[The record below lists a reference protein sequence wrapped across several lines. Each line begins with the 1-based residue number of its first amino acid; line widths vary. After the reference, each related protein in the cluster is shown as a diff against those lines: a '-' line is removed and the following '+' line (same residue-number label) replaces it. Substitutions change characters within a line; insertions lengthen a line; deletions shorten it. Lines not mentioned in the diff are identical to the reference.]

1 MTFKV
6 GDVKDL
12 HAITATVERYMSAA
26 KSGTGADMKEAFH
39 PEATCYGYVGEALA
53 FSGPIATL
61 CEWHQTNGKAKD
73 IKAMITNIDLVGTI
87 AHVRVEAENWT
98 SLKFTDMFLLLKL
111 DGRWTIMNKVFHLHA
126 E

>member
-1 MTFKV
+1 
-6 GDVKDL
+6 
-12 HAITATVERYMSAA
+12 
-26 KSGTGADMKEAFH
+26 MKEAFH